1 VRGVAPARP
10 PLFVGNA
17 LDNCF
22 LSLIIYKTPTQGFTM
37 QDKIEIITQALF
49 NSDIVW
55 SRYGSDTILKLAE
68 RIVEKLDTADNN
80 SLSRNSAKLQ
90 FHERYANDNWCF
102 LDGEPAKIDG
112 LLWDFPLVSQNN
124 SALRVSFCWETV
136 VRIMDCDRHFK
147 S

>member
-1 VRGVAPARP
+1 
-10 PLFVGNA
+10 
-17 LDNCF
+17 
-22 LSLIIYKTPTQGFTM
+22 M

-102 LDGEPAKIDG
+102 LDGEPAKISG
-112 LLWDFPLVSQNN
+112 LSWDFPIVAQIN
-124 SALRVSFCWETV
+124 SSLTVSFCWETV
-136 VRIMDCDRHFK
+136 VRIMDRDRHFK